1 MQGEIIQ
8 SVLQGV
14 DTLALL
20 PTGGGKSV
28 CFQVP
33 GLCLNKL
40 TLVISPLIAL
50 MKDQVDQL
58 NRRGVSAGMLASSMH
73 RDESDKTIEQ
83 ALNGSLQFLYV
94 SPERLE
100 SENFRNLLPKLKPG
114 LLAIDEAHCISQWG
128 YDFRPSY
135 LKIIE
140 IRELIGNVPVIALTA
155 TATEEVVVDICN
167 KLGFT
172 QKQIFRKSFL
182 RPNLAYI
189 VRNTEDKH
197 GQLLRILERVQGT
210 SVVYVRNRKRCREIA
225 SFLDSR
231 GISASYY
238 HAGLDSAT
246 RALRQQ
252 HWIENKIRVIVCTNA
267 FGMGIDKP
275 DVRTVIHMD
284 LPETPEAYF
293 QEAGRAGRDEKQAWA
308 ILLNDP
314 ADEEE
319 AMHRFERQWPGFDIV
334 KAVYNRMGNFLQIPV
349 GAGQGTSYPFQMSEF
364 LLRFKIHPIECIN
377 ALKFIE
383 SEGLIS
389 FTENLLTPSRLIF
402 TASRDDVYDF
412 ELKHP
417 SYEPLIKTI
426 LRSYGGAFSDFVQI
440 SENDLGN
447 RIGLAPEATKK
458 ALLHLHKNGIIS
470 YHPSSDEPRIYFLE
484 GRHHPERLPLSIKE
498 YKERK
503 QVAEKRFKAMLSYAN
518 GNTEC
523 RSKSLIQYF
532 GEKSIPDCGMCDVCL
547 EQKKKNKTGDS
558 FTNHVFRMTILLKN
572 GVLTLEEIIPQIPG
586 DPELFMKNFRLML
599 DEGLI
604 AMDDQGRLSFK
615 SSGQ

>member
-1 MQGEIIQ
+1 MQKEIIE

-140 IRELIGNVPVIALTA
+140 IRELIGPVPVIALTA

-172 QKQIFRKSFL
+172 HKQIFKKSFL

-225 SFLDSR
+225 SFLVSR

-252 HWIENKIRVIVCTNA
+252 HWIENEIRVIVCTNA

-319 AMHRFERQWPGFDIV
+319 ALDRFARQWPGFDIV
-334 KAVYNRMGNFLQIPV
+334 KAVYNRVGNFLQIPV

-389 FTENLLTPSRLIF
+389 FTENLFTPSRLLF

-426 LRSYGGAFSDFVQI
+426 LRSYGGAFTDFVQI

-458 ALLHLHKNGIIS
+458 ALIHLHKNGIIS

-503 QVAEKRFKAMLSYAN
+503 QVAEKRFKAMISYAN

-523 RSKSLIQYF
+523 RSKSLIKYF

-558 FTNHVFRMTILLKN
+558 FTNHLFRMTILLKN

-604 AMDDQGRLSFK
+604 AMDAQGRLSFK
-615 SSGQ
+615 SPGQ

>member
-1 MQGEIIQ
+1 MQREIIQ

-615 SSGQ
+615 SPGQ

>member
-1 MQGEIIQ
+1 MQKEIIE

-140 IRELIGNVPVIALTA
+140 IRELIGPVPVIALTA

-172 QKQIFRKSFL
+172 HKQIFKKSFL

-319 AMHRFERQWPGFDIV
+319 ALDRFARQWPGFDIV
-334 KAVYNRMGNFLQIPV
+334 KAVYNRVGNFLQIPV

-389 FTENLLTPSRLIF
+389 FTENLFTPSRLLF

-458 ALLHLHKNGIIS
+458 ALIHLHKNGIIS

-503 QVAEKRFKAMLSYAN
+503 QVAEKRFKAMISYAN

-523 RSKSLIQYF
+523 RSKSLIKYF

-558 FTNHVFRMTILLKN
+558 FTNHLFRMTILLKN

-586 DPELFMKNFRLML
+586 DPELFMKNYRLML

-604 AMDDQGRLSFK
+604 TMDAQGRLSFK
-615 SSGQ
+615 SPGQ

>member
-1 MQGEIIQ
+1 MQKEIIE

-140 IRELIGNVPVIALTA
+140 IRELIGPVPVIALTA

-172 QKQIFRKSFL
+172 HKQIFKKSFL

-319 AMHRFERQWPGFDIV
+319 ALDRFARQWPGFDIV
-334 KAVYNRMGNFLQIPV
+334 KAVYNRVCNFLQIPV

-389 FTENLLTPSRLIF
+389 FTENLFTPSRLLF

-458 ALLHLHKNGIIS
+458 ALIHLHKNGIIS

-503 QVAEKRFKAMLSYAN
+503 QVAEKRFKAMISYAN

-523 RSKSLIQYF
+523 RSKSLIKYF

-558 FTNHVFRMTILLKN
+558 FTNHLFRMTILLKN

-604 AMDDQGRLSFK
+604 AMDAQGRLSFK
-615 SSGQ
+615 SPGQ